1 MTADEQ
7 QTLDLPLRVSACQ
20 YLLLGTVTKA
30 QGHPKAEVFLS
41 RNSGERFDNM
51 GCDIHGYIESQPYK
65 ETSPDYWWKSA
76 DLHIRRNY
84 AMFTLLAGVR
94 GSDEPVY
101 PVRGWDEN
109 SSTKYEYCLW
119 VSDDNPD
126 GEGNC
131 SREQAEKWVR
141 QGSSKWVDKN
151 YVTQPD
157 WHTPS
162 WLTADELERVIEVY
176 KEKYPEY
183 DHDEWDGILAYMQK
197 FPNSRLIFWFDN

>member
-1 MTADEQ
+1 
-7 QTLDLPLRVSACQ
+7 
-20 YLLLGTVTKA
+20 
-30 QGHPKAEVFLS
+30 
-41 RNSGERFDNM
+41 M
-51 GCDIHGYIESQPYK
+51 GCDIHGYIESQPYRD
-65 ETSPDYWWKSA
+65 TSPNYWRKRA

-94 GSDEPVY
+94 GSEPPVY

-126 GEGNC
+126 DDGNC
-131 SREQAEKWVR
+131 SREDAEKWVR
-141 QGSSKWVDKN
+141 RGNSKWIDKN

-162 WLTADELERVIEVY
+162 WLTADELEHVIEVY
-176 KEKYPEY
+176 KKEYPEY

-197 FPNSRLIFWFDN
+197 FPNSRFIFWFDN